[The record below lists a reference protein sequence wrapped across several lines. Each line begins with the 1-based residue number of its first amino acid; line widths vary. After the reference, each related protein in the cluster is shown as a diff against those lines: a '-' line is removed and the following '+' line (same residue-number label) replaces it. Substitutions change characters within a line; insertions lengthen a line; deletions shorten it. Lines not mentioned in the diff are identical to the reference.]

1 MLGDGICYDKNHG
14 YYPELNN
21 CETLSTLF
29 RSQCGKQDEI
39 AKNKLGVIILVESDY
54 ISPSSLSTACIA
66 ALDIDD
72 FHFNTHLACMSEP
85 C

>member
-39 AKNKLGVIILVESDY
+39 AKNKLGVIILVESLLNH
-54 ISPSSLSTACIA
+54 LSVIN
-66 ALDIDD
+66 
-72 FHFNTHLACMSEP
+72 FSHFRLFL
-85 C
+85 